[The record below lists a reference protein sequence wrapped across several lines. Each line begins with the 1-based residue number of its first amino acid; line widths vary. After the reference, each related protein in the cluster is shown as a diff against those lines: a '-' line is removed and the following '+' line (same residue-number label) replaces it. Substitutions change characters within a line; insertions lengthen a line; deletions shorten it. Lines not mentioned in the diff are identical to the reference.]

1 MNYMANMASG
11 NSDKINADAIRCSL
25 PAVTKT
31 ATSDNCCVNNVPRGT
46 SNVQL
51 SSLYSESKSKTCP
64 PPTPEQ
70 FALYPKVAVP
80 SSLRTLE
87 KLSNYE
93 NCTTTTADQRFAKFR
108 RWQAPVPCPPLPQ
121 TAQSVGI
128 SKPSTRAC
136 NLQTFY

>member
-1 MNYMANMASG
+1 MTNMASG

-31 ATSDNCCVNNVPRGT
+31 AASDKCCVNNVPRGT

-51 SSLYSESKSKTCP
+51 SSLYSESKTCP

-80 SSLRTLE
+80 SSLRTSQ
-87 KLSNYE
+87 KLSNYQ
-93 NCTTTTADQRFAKFR
+93 NCTTTTADQRFAKFT
-108 RWQAPVPCPPLPQ
+108 RWQAPAPCQPLPQ
-121 TAQSVGI
+121 IAQSAGI

>member
-1 MNYMANMASG
+1 MNYMTNMASG

-31 ATSDNCCVNNVPRGT
+31 AASDKCCVNNVPRGT

-51 SSLYSESKSKTCP
+51 SSLYSESKTCP

-80 SSLRTLE
+80 SSLRTSQ
-87 KLSNYE
+87 KLSNYQ
-93 NCTTTTADQRFAKFR
+93 NCTTTTADQRFAKFT
-108 RWQAPVPCPPLPQ
+108 RWQVPAPCQPLPQ
-121 TAQSVGI
+121 IAQSAGI

>member
-1 MNYMANMASG
+1 MNYMTNMASG
-11 NSDKINADAIRCSL
+11 NSDKINVDAIRCSL

-31 ATSDNCCVNNVPRGT
+31 ATSDKCCVNSTPPGPLT
-46 SNVQL
+46 VQL
-51 SSLYSESKSKTCP
+51 SSLYSESKTCP

-80 SSLRTLE
+80 SSLRTSQ
-87 KLSNYE
+87 KLSNYQ
-93 NCTTTTADQRFAKFR
+93 NCTTTTADQRFAKFT
-108 RWQAPVPCPPLPQ
+108 RWQPPAPCQPLPQ
-121 TAQSVGI
+121 IAQSAGI

>member
-25 PAVTKT
+25 PAVTRT
-31 ATSDNCCVNNVPRGT
+31 AASDKCCVNNIPRET

-51 SSLYSESKSKTCP
+51 SSLYSESKVCP
-64 PPTPEQ
+64 GPTPEQ
-70 FALYPKVAVP
+70 FALYPKVAIP
-80 SSLRTLE
+80 SSMRTLE
-87 KLSNYE
+87 KLSNYQ
-93 NCTTTTADQRFAKFR
+93 NCTTTTADQRFAMFK
-108 RWQAPVPCPPLPQ
+108 RWQPPAPCQPLPQ
-121 TAQSVGI
+121 IAQSAGI

>member
-1 MNYMANMASG
+1 MNYMTNMASG

-31 ATSDNCCVNNVPRGT
+31 ASSDKCCVNNVPRGT

-51 SSLYSESKSKTCP
+51 SSLYSESKTCP

-80 SSLRTLE
+80 SSLRTSQ
-87 KLSNYE
+87 KLSNYQ
-93 NCTTTTADQRFAKFR
+93 NCTTTTADQRFAKFT
-108 RWQAPVPCPPLPQ
+108 RWQVPAPCQPLPQ
-121 TAQSVGI
+121 IAQSAGI

>member
-1 MNYMANMASG
+1 MTNMASG

-31 ATSDNCCVNNVPRGT
+31 AASDKCCVNNVPRGT

-51 SSLYSESKSKTCP
+51 SSLYSESKTCP

-80 SSLRTLE
+80 SSLRTSQ
-87 KLSNYE
+87 KLSNYQ
-93 NCTTTTADQRFAKFR
+93 NCTTTTADQRFAKFT
-108 RWQAPVPCPPLPQ
+108 RWQVPAPCQPLPQ
-121 TAQSVGI
+121 IAQSAGI

>member
-1 MNYMANMASG
+1 MNYMTNMASG

-31 ATSDNCCVNNVPRGT
+31 AASDKCCVNNVPRGT

-51 SSLYSESKSKTCP
+51 SSLYSESKTCP

-80 SSLRTLE
+80 SSLRTSQ
-87 KLSNYE
+87 KLSNYQ
-93 NCTTTTADQRFAKFR
+93 NCTTTTADQRFAKFT
-108 RWQAPVPCPPLPQ
+108 RWQAPAPCQPLPQ
-121 TAQSVGI
+121 IAQSAGI

>member
-1 MNYMANMASG
+1 MTNMASG

-31 ATSDNCCVNNVPRGT
+31 ASSDKCCVNNVPRGT

-51 SSLYSESKSKTCP
+51 SSLYSESKTCP

-80 SSLRTLE
+80 SSLRTSQ
-87 KLSNYE
+87 KLSNYQ
-93 NCTTTTADQRFAKFR
+93 NCTTTTADQRFAKFT
-108 RWQAPVPCPPLPQ
+108 RWQVPAPCQPLPQ
-121 TAQSVGI
+121 IAQSAGI

>member
-1 MNYMANMASG
+1 MNYMTNMASG

-31 ATSDNCCVNNVPRGT
+31 AASDKCCVNNVPRGT

-51 SSLYSESKSKTCP
+51 SSLYSESKTCP

-87 KLSNYE
+87 KLSNYQ
-93 NCTTTTADQRFAKFR
+93 NCTTTTADQRFAKFK
-108 RWQAPVPCPPLPQ
+108 RWQAPAPCQPLPQ
-121 TAQSVGI
+121 IAQSAGI

>member
-1 MNYMANMASG
+1 MNYMTNMASG

-31 ATSDNCCVNNVPRGT
+31 ASSDKCCVNNIPRGT
-46 SNVQL
+46 SNIQL
-51 SSLYSESKSKTCP
+51 SSLYSESKTCP

-87 KLSNYE
+87 KLSNYQ
-93 NCTTTTADQRFAKFR
+93 NCTTTTADQRFAKFK
-108 RWQAPVPCPPLPQ
+108 RWQAPAPCQPLPQ
-121 TAQSVGI
+121 IAQSAGI

>member
-1 MNYMANMASG
+1 MNYMTNMASG

-31 ATSDNCCVNNVPRGT
+31 AASDKCCVNNVPRGT

-51 SSLYSESKSKTCP
+51 SSLYSESKVCP

-80 SSLRTLE
+80 SSLRTSQ
-87 KLSNYE
+87 KLSNYQ
-93 NCTTTTADQRFAKFR
+93 NCTTTTADQRFAKFT
-108 RWQAPVPCPPLPQ
+108 RWQVPAPCQPLPQ
-121 TAQSVGI
+121 IAQSAGI

>member
-1 MNYMANMASG
+1 MTNMASG

-31 ATSDNCCVNNVPRGT
+31 ASSDKCCVNNVPRGT

-51 SSLYSESKSKTCP
+51 SSLYSESKVCP

-87 KLSNYE
+87 KLSNYQ
-93 NCTTTTADQRFAKFR
+93 NCTTTTADQRFAKFT
-108 RWQAPVPCPPLPQ
+108 RWQAPAPCQPLPQ
-121 TAQSVGI
+121 IAQSAGI

>member
-1 MNYMANMASG
+1 MNYMTNMASG

-51 SSLYSESKSKTCP
+51 SSLYSESKVCP

-80 SSLRTLE
+80 SSLRTSQ
-87 KLSNYE
+87 KLSNYQ
-93 NCTTTTADQRFAKFR
+93 NCTTTTADQRFAKFT
-108 RWQAPVPCPPLPQ
+108 RWQAPAPCQPLPQ
-121 TAQSVGI
+121 IAQSAGI

>member
-1 MNYMANMASG
+1 MTNMASG

-31 ATSDNCCVNNVPRGT
+31 ASSDKCCVNNVPRGT

-51 SSLYSESKSKTCP
+51 SSLYSESKVCP

-80 SSLRTLE
+80 SSLRTSQ
-87 KLSNYE
+87 KLSNYQ
-93 NCTTTTADQRFAKFR
+93 NCTTTTADQRFAKFT
-108 RWQAPVPCPPLPQ
+108 RWQVPAPCQPLPQ
-121 TAQSVGI
+121 IAQSAGI

>member
-1 MNYMANMASG
+1 MANIASG
-11 NSDKINADAIRCSL
+11 NSDKINADSIRCSL
-25 PAVTKT
+25 PAVTKA
-31 ATSDNCCVNNVPRGT
+31 ATSDKCCVNNVPRGPLT
-46 SNVQL
+46 VQL
-51 SSLYSESKSKTCP
+51 SSLYAESKSKACP

-108 RWQAPVPCPPLPQ
+108 RWQPPPPCPPLPQ
-121 TAQSVGI
+121 TAQSAGI